1 MSFYTALTGLKGA
14 QTDISTTSNNIA
26 NVGSNGFKK
35 SRAEFG
41 DIFGS
46 TPLQAKSVGVGTMT
60 KSITQQFSQG
70 NIATSSNTLDM
81 AISGQ
86 GFFAMQAGGN
96 AAQTVYTRNGAFN
109 VDDSGFIV
117 DSNGQF
123 LLGYPVDDDGS
134 VSNKTLA
141 GSNKLK
147 LDAKYGEPQATTSIA
162 MGVNLSADKPVIP
175 ATTVF
180 DADNSDTYS
189 ATSAVTIFD
198 NAGNPQSATVFYI
211 KTKGPTTEDPTH
223 KYDTKLFV
231 DGLAI
236 TPTLT
241 AAVDAQQTPLFIDK
255 FGNQTTVPQDPAYI
269 LEGKGFPLYKADD
282 LGTAIDS
289 TPANLKGLGIET
301 FLGSGKTVSIVTDPM
316 KFKSTMEYQAL
327 AGIQNPV
334 AGTFWGKDFLLVDVD
349 NSGPVSIDIPP
360 GTYNGTQLAQAVEV
374 AMRGALGDNKKVQ
387 LTATVDNTFS
397 IDLKAT
403 SGDGLSSGL
412 TTGPISIDLHGA
424 SIVATANQAIAGL
437 EMNDFLVHAQVKMTE
452 AMNTYVQ
459 GASPAAP
466 AGVNATN
473 VAALGVD
480 GRLFKKLVAGA
491 TIPMTAIPAG
501 NDIIKV
507 VQKENTGTADAN
519 GISVSAAVANNAA
532 LVIGGALHVG
542 NAITNTTGRQVT
554 ITSAGNDSAKAF
566 TVVGTDIDGAALSE
580 TVTGAN
586 VGTATSVGYFKTIA
600 SITAVGNPAGAVF
613 AGINTNTA
621 ENRHVAYSN
630 TDNKPAITAY
640 DLSATMNQTSG
651 RYGVTAGVP
660 FISVPKA
667 DFSTT
672 PETIR
677 FMQFNGGDASKV
689 DTALTTFFGT
699 KDIAV
704 ASVAQDPNITNNYRV
719 SLTFDMGTATALP
732 VLGANEMPIT
742 VLAKPS
748 DHIAAYFEGTE
759 GLVAGVSEAFYSG
772 KIVIQEV
779 QDSAKRLAADS
790 TTSNTTGNEGLSF
803 STATLASGL
812 NRSTLGLTTQALST
826 NWVDER
832 NPTVKIGYDET
843 EQRLTFDATN
853 SALGLGTGIGKNSF
867 TVYSQK
873 LDTGTNGLGIPSF
886 GSNKDISLATDDK
899 SLGNAFLNDGPD
911 LQVTNKRYG
920 MDVDFDT
927 VNNLFSIS
935 SGTTG
940 ETLAANTALGVATN
954 QAASKVSIGRYQL
967 TTLGGRDPVDDAAY
981 AFNKIGDG
989 QNQIL
994 GFPREGIVGFTA
1006 ATGLVSKPAVAT
1018 GIEGLIDMS
1027 IAFSVTALGG
1037 ENSFN
1042 VVVDG
1047 VSAFIKVPEGNY
1059 TGTTLALA
1067 LEGRIN
1073 NMQHPSSGMPIGGV
1087 DVAYNTASNNFT
1099 FTTGS
1104 TGDKS
1109 TFKVDGAQRFGL
1121 KDIPLG
1127 IGETA
1132 LIKTPV
1138 QATDALGRP
1147 LYVSPTGV
1155 ITADFAA
1162 FADNIVEDFYPLYLD
1177 DGELT
1182 FNKAGTLTSPVTKV
1196 TYDGLPNAALT
1207 VDFSKSTQFA
1217 QPFAA
1222 TDVSQDGFASGR
1234 LTNLD
1239 IDNYGNVKAGYSNGS
1254 NVTLGKIIIAN
1265 FSNNS
1270 GLKQIGNST
1279 FTSTAASGDPELG
1292 EASEDGFGNILSGSL
1307 ERSNVDITEELVNLI
1322 TAQRNYQ
1329 AAAKAMETTT
1339 SMTQTIIAIRL

>member
-41 DIFGS
+41 DIYGS

-70 NIATSSNTLDM
+70 NLATSSNTLDM

-86 GFFAMQAGGN
+86 GFFALQAGGN
-96 AAQTVYTRNGAFN
+96 ASQTVYTRNGAFN
-109 VDDSGFIV
+109 VDDSGYIV

-123 LLGYPVDDDGS
+123 LLGYPVDNDGS
-134 VSNKTLA
+134 VSDKTLQGA
-141 GSNKLK
+141 NKLK
-147 LDAKYGEPQATTSIA
+147 LDASYGDPKETTSIE
-162 MGVNLSADKPVIP
+162 MGVNLSSDSPVI
-175 ATTVF
+175 AAGTIF
-180 DADNSDTYS
+180 DPDDPDTYS

-211 KTKGPTTEDPTH
+211 KTQDPTVNDPTF

-231 DGLAI
+231 DGMAI

-241 AAVDAQQTPLFIDK
+241 RAVDPQESALFIDK

-269 LEGKGFPLYKADD
+269 LEGKGFPLYKLDD
-282 LGTAIDS
+282 LGPAIES

-301 FLGSGKTVSIVTDPM
+301 FLGQGKTVTITTDPL

-327 AGIQNPV
+327 QGEENPV
-334 AGTFWGKDFLLVDVD
+334 PGTFWGKDFLLVDVD
-349 NSGPVSIDIPP
+349 NSGPVSIDVPP
-360 GTYNGTQLAQAVEV
+360 GTYNGTQLAEAVEV
-374 AMRGALGDNKKVQ
+374 AMRSAFGDDKKVQ
-387 LTATVDNTFS
+387 LTAGVDNTFS

-412 TTGPISIDLHGA
+412 TTGPITVDLHGA
-424 SIVATANQAIAGL
+424 SIVATANEAIAGL
-437 EMNDFLVHAQVKMTE
+437 EMNTFLSHAQVKITE

-459 GASPAAP
+459 GASPADP
-466 AGVNATN
+466 DGVNATN

-480 GRLFKKLVAGA
+480 GRLFKKLVAGS
-491 TIPMTAIPAG
+491 TVPLNAIPTG
-501 NDIIKV
+501 NDII
-507 VQKENTGTADAN
+507 
-519 GISVSAAVANNAA
+519 
-532 LVIGGALHVG
+532 
-542 NAITNTTGRQVT
+542 T
-554 ITSAGNDSAKAF
+554 ITHKEGD
-566 TVVGTDIDGAALSE
+566 VVGGPTNPQTSTDR
-580 TVTGAN
+580 
-586 VGTATSVGYFKTIA
+586 Y
-600 SITAVGNPAGAVF
+600 
-613 AGINTNTA
+613 
-621 ENRHVAYSN
+621 VAYSN
-630 TDNKPAITAY
+630 TDNKPAVKAY
-640 DLSATMNQTSG
+640 DLKATMNQTAG
-651 RYGVTAGVP
+651 NYGVTNGVP

-672 PETIR
+672 PETVR
-677 FMQFNGGDASKV
+677 FMQFDGGDNTKV
-689 DTALTTFFGT
+689 DTAFTTFFGT

-704 ASVAQDPNITNNYRV
+704 SNVEQDPAVPLNYRV
-719 SLTFDMGTATALP
+719 SLTFDMGTNVALP
-732 VLGANEMPIT
+732 VLGGNEMPIT

-748 DHIAAYFEGTE
+748 DHIEAYFEGTE
-759 GLVAGVSEAFYSG
+759 GLVAGVDEASYTG
-772 KIVIQEV
+772 KIVFQEIG
-779 QDSAKRLAADS
+779 DSAKRFAAHD
-790 TTSNTTGNEGLSF
+790 TTDN
-803 STATLASGL
+803 TATALAVSGTNLASGAL
-812 NRSTLGLTTQALST
+812 IATLGLPGAVQST

-832 NPTVKIGYDET
+832 NPSVKIAYDAK
-843 EQRLTFDATN
+843 EQRLTFDTVN
-853 SALGLGTGIGKNSF
+853 SALGLGTGIGKTSF
-867 TVYSQK
+867 TVYSPK
-873 LDTGTNGLGIPSF
+873 LDSGTNGIGIPAF
-886 GSNKDISLATDDK
+886 GSNKDISLASDDK
-899 SLGNAFLNDGPD
+899 SLGNAFLNDGPE
-911 LQVTNKRYG
+911 LQIANKRYG
-920 MDVDFDT
+920 MEVEFDT
-927 VNNLFSIS
+927 VNYLFNIS

-940 ETLAANTALGVATN
+940 ETLAANSALGVEEN
-954 QAASKVSIGRYQL
+954 QAASSISVGRYKL
-967 TTLGGRDPVDDAAY
+967 TDLGGVDPVDDAEY
-981 AFNKIGDG
+981 AFNKIGNG

-1006 ATGLVSKPAVAT
+1006 ATGLASKPAVAT
-1018 GIEGLIDMS
+1018 GIEGLIDMNN
-1027 IAFSVTALGG
+1027 AFSITSIGG

-1059 TGTTLALA
+1059 TGTTLAIA
-1067 LEGRIN
+1067 LENRIN
-1073 NMQHPSSGMPIGGV
+1073 QMQHPVTGIPIGGV
-1087 DVAYNTASNNFT
+1087 DVVYDTTNNNLS

-1104 TGDKS
+1104 TGDSS
-1109 TFKVDGAQRFGL
+1109 TIKVDGAQRFGL

-1132 LIKTPV
+1132 LVRTPV
-1138 QATDALGRP
+1138 QATDELGRP
-1147 LYVSPTGV
+1147 LYVSPTGE
-1155 ITADFAA
+1155 ITSKFDD

-1182 FNKAGTLTSPVTKV
+1182 FNKAGELTSPITKIS
-1196 TYDGLPNAALT
+1196 YDGLPNAALT
-1207 VDFSKSTQFA
+1207 VDFSKATQYA
-1217 QPFAA
+1217 QPFSA

-1234 LTNLD
+1234 LTNLE

-1279 FTSTAASGDPELG
+1279 FTSTAASGEPELG
-1292 EASEDGFGNILSGSL
+1292 EAAEDGFGNILSGSL

-1339 SMTQTIIAIRL
+1339 SMTQTIINIRL

>member
-41 DIFGS
+41 DIYGS

-70 NIATSSNTLDM
+70 NLATSSNTLDM

-86 GFFAMQAGGN
+86 GFFALQAGGN
-96 AAQTVYTRNGAFN
+96 ASQTVYTRNGAFN
-109 VDDSGFIV
+109 VDDSGYIV

-123 LLGYPVDDDGS
+123 LLGYPVDNDGS
-134 VSNKTLA
+134 VSDKTLQGA
-141 GSNKLK
+141 NKLK
-147 LDAKYGEPQATTSIA
+147 LDAAYGDPKETTSIE
-162 MGVNLSADKPVIP
+162 MGVNLSSDSPVI
-175 ATTVF
+175 AADTIF
-180 DADNSDTYS
+180 DPDDADTYS

-211 KTKGPTTEDPTH
+211 KTQDPTVDDPTF

-231 DGLAI
+231 DGLPI

-241 AAVDAQQTPLFIDK
+241 RAVNPQESALFIDK

-269 LEGKGFPLYKADD
+269 LEGKGFPLYKLDD
-282 LGTAIDS
+282 LGPAIES

-301 FLGSGKTVSIVTDPM
+301 FLGQGKTVTITTDPL

-327 AGIQNPV
+327 QGEENPV
-334 AGTFWGKDFLLVDVD
+334 PGTFWGKDFLLVDVD
-349 NSGPVSIDIPP
+349 NSGPVSIDVPP
-360 GTYNGTQLAQAVEV
+360 GTYNGTQLAEAVEV
-374 AMRGALGDNKKVQ
+374 AMRSAFGDDKKVQ
-387 LTATVDNTFS
+387 LTAGVDNTFS

-412 TTGPISIDLHGA
+412 TTGPITVDLHGA
-424 SIVATANQAIAGL
+424 SIVATANEAIAGL
-437 EMNDFLVHAQVKMTE
+437 EMNTFLSHAQVKITE
-452 AMNTYVQ
+452 AMNTYIQ
-459 GASPAAP
+459 GASPADP
-466 AGVNATN
+466 DGVNATN
-473 VAALGVD
+473 VAALGAD
-480 GRLFKKLVAGA
+480 GRLFKKLVAGS
-491 TIPMTAIPAG
+491 TVPLNAIPTG
-501 NDIIKV
+501 NDIITITHKEGDV
-507 VQKENTGTADAN
+507 V
-519 GISVSAAVANNAA
+519 
-532 LVIGGALHVG
+532 GGA
-542 NAITNTTGRQVT
+542 TNPQ
-554 ITSAGNDSAKAF
+554 TS
-566 TVVGTDIDGAALSE
+566 TE
-580 TVTGAN
+580 R
-586 VGTATSVGYFKTIA
+586 Y
-600 SITAVGNPAGAVF
+600 
-613 AGINTNTA
+613 
-621 ENRHVAYSN
+621 VAYSN
-630 TDNKPAITAY
+630 TDDKPAVKAY
-640 DLSATMNQTSG
+640 DLKATMNQTAG
-651 RYGVTAGVP
+651 NYGVTNGVP

-672 PETIR
+672 PETVR
-677 FMQFNGGDASKV
+677 FMQFDGGDSNKV
-689 DTALTTFFGT
+689 DTAFTTFFGT

-704 ASVAQDPNITNNYRV
+704 SNVEQDPTVAGNYRV
-719 SLTFDMGTATALP
+719 SLTFDMGTNVALP

-748 DHIAAYFEGTE
+748 DHIEAYFEGTE
-759 GLVAGVSEAFYSG
+759 GLVAGVDEASYTG
-772 KIVIQEV
+772 KIVFQEIG
-779 QDSAKRLAADS
+779 DSAKRFAAHD
-790 TTSNTTGNEGLSF
+790 TTDN
-803 STATLASGL
+803 TATALAVSGTNLASGAL
-812 NRSTLGLTTQALST
+812 IATLGLPGAVQST

-832 NPTVKIGYDET
+832 NPSVKIAYDAK
-843 EQRLTFDATN
+843 EQRLTFDTVN
-853 SALGLGTGIGKNSF
+853 SALGLGTGIGKTSF
-867 TVYSQK
+867 TIYSPK
-873 LDTGTNGLGIPSF
+873 LDSGTNGIGIPAF
-886 GSNKDISLATDDK
+886 GSNKDISLASDDK
-899 SLGNAFLNDGPD
+899 SLGNAFLNDGPE
-911 LQVTNKRYG
+911 LQIANKRYG
-920 MDVDFDT
+920 MEVEFDT
-927 VNNLFSIS
+927 VNYLFNIS

-940 ETLAANTALGVATN
+940 ETLAANSALGVEEN
-954 QAASKVSIGRYQL
+954 QAASSISVGRYKL
-967 TTLGGRDPVDDAAY
+967 TDLGGVDPVDDAEY
-981 AFNKIGDG
+981 AFNKIGNG

-1006 ATGLVSKPAVAT
+1006 ATGLASKPAVAT
-1018 GIEGLIDMS
+1018 GIEGLIDMNN
-1027 IAFSVTALGG
+1027 AFSITSIGG

-1059 TGTTLALA
+1059 TGTTLAIA
-1067 LEGRIN
+1067 LENRIN
-1073 NMQHPSSGMPIGGV
+1073 QMQHPVTGIPIGGV
-1087 DVAYNTASNNFT
+1087 DVVYDTTNNNLS

-1104 TGDKS
+1104 TGDSS
-1109 TFKVDGAQRFGL
+1109 TIKVDGAQRFGL

-1132 LIKTPV
+1132 LVRTPV
-1138 QATDALGRP
+1138 QATDELGRP
-1147 LYVSPTGV
+1147 LYVSPTGE
-1155 ITADFAA
+1155 ITSKFDD

-1182 FNKAGTLTSPVTKV
+1182 FNKAGELTSPITKIS
-1196 TYDGLPNAALT
+1196 YDGLPNAALT
-1207 VDFSKSTQFA
+1207 VDFSKATQYA
-1217 QPFAA
+1217 QPFSA

-1234 LTNLD
+1234 LTNLE

-1279 FTSTAASGDPELG
+1279 FTSTAASGEPELG
-1292 EASEDGFGNILSGSL
+1292 EAAEDGFGNILSGSL

-1339 SMTQTIIAIRL
+1339 SMTQTIINIRL

>member
-41 DIFGS
+41 DIYGS

-70 NIATSSNTLDM
+70 NLATSSNTLDM

-86 GFFAMQAGGN
+86 GFFALQAGGN
-96 AAQTVYTRNGAFN
+96 ASQTVYTRNGAFN
-109 VDDSGFIV
+109 VDDSGYIV

-123 LLGYPVDDDGS
+123 LLGYPVDNDGS
-134 VSNKTLA
+134 VSDKTLQGA
-141 GSNKLK
+141 NKLK
-147 LDAKYGEPQATTSIA
+147 LDAAYGDPKETTSIE
-162 MGVNLSADKPVIP
+162 MGVNLSSDSPVI
-175 ATTVF
+175 AADTIF
-180 DADNSDTYS
+180 DPDDADTYS

-211 KTKGPTTEDPTH
+211 KTQDPTVDDPTF

-231 DGLAI
+231 DGLPI

-241 AAVDAQQTPLFIDK
+241 RAVNPQESALFIDK

-269 LEGKGFPLYKADD
+269 LEGKGFPLYKLDD
-282 LGTAIDS
+282 LGPAIES

-301 FLGSGKTVSIVTDPM
+301 FLGQGKTVTITTDPL

-327 AGIQNPV
+327 QGEENPV
-334 AGTFWGKDFLLVDVD
+334 PGTFWGKDFLLVDVD
-349 NSGPVSIDIPP
+349 NSGPVSIDVPP
-360 GTYNGTQLAQAVEV
+360 GTYNGTQLAEAVEV
-374 AMRGALGDNKKVQ
+374 AMRSAFGDDKKVQ
-387 LTATVDNTFS
+387 LTAGVDNTFS

-412 TTGPISIDLHGA
+412 TTGPITVDLHGA
-424 SIVATANQAIAGL
+424 SIVATANEAIAGL
-437 EMNDFLVHAQVKMTE
+437 EMNTFLSHAQVKITE

-459 GASPAAP
+459 GASPADP
-466 AGVNATN
+466 DGVNATN

-480 GRLFKKLVAGA
+480 GRLFKKLVAGS
-491 TIPMTAIPAG
+491 TVPLNAIPTG
-501 NDIIKV
+501 NDIITITHKEGDV
-507 VQKENTGTADAN
+507 V
-519 GISVSAAVANNAA
+519 
-532 LVIGGALHVG
+532 GGA
-542 NAITNTTGRQVT
+542 TNPQTTTER
-554 ITSAGNDSAKAF
+554 
-566 TVVGTDIDGAALSE
+566 
-580 TVTGAN
+580 
-586 VGTATSVGYFKTIA
+586 Y
-600 SITAVGNPAGAVF
+600 
-613 AGINTNTA
+613 
-621 ENRHVAYSN
+621 VAYSN
-630 TDNKPAITAY
+630 TDDKPAVKAY
-640 DLSATMNQTSG
+640 DLKATMNQTAG
-651 RYGVTAGVP
+651 NYGVTNGVP

-672 PETIR
+672 PETVR
-677 FMQFNGGDASKV
+677 FMQFDGGDNTKV
-689 DTALTTFFGT
+689 DTAFTTFFGT

-704 ASVAQDPNITNNYRV
+704 SNVVQDPAVPLNYRV
-719 SLTFDMGTATALP
+719 SLTFDMGTNVALP
-732 VLGANEMPIT
+732 VLGGNEMPIT

-748 DHIAAYFEGTE
+748 DHIEAYFESTE
-759 GLVAGVSEAFYSG
+759 GLVAGVDEASYTG
-772 KIVIQEV
+772 KIVFQEIG
-779 QDSAKRLAADS
+779 DSAKRFAAHD
-790 TTSNTTGNEGLSF
+790 TTDN
-803 STATLASGL
+803 TATALAVSGTNLASGAL
-812 NRSTLGLTTQALST
+812 IATLGLPGAVQST

-832 NPTVKIGYDET
+832 NPSVKIAYDAK
-843 EQRLTFDATN
+843 EQRLTFDTVN
-853 SALGLGTGIGKNSF
+853 SALGLGTGIGKTSF
-867 TVYSQK
+867 TVYSPK
-873 LDTGTNGLGIPSF
+873 LDSGTNGIGIPAF
-886 GSNKDISLATDDK
+886 GSNKDISLASDDK
-899 SLGNAFLNDGPD
+899 SLGNAFLNDGPE
-911 LQVTNKRYG
+911 LQIANKRYG
-920 MDVDFDT
+920 MEVEFDT
-927 VNNLFSIS
+927 VNYLFSVS

-940 ETLAANTALGVATN
+940 ETLAANSALGVEEN
-954 QAASKVSIGRYQL
+954 QAASSISVGRYKL
-967 TTLGGRDPVDDAAY
+967 TDLGGVDPVDDAQY
-981 AFNKIGDG
+981 AFNKIGNG

-994 GFPREGIVGFTA
+994 GFPREGRVGFTA
-1006 ATGLVSKPAVAT
+1006 ATGLASKPAVAT
-1018 GIEGLIDMS
+1018 GIEGLIDMNN
-1027 IAFSVTALGG
+1027 AFSITSIGG

-1059 TGTTLALA
+1059 TGTTLAIA
-1067 LEGRIN
+1067 LENRIN
-1073 NMQHPSSGMPIGGV
+1073 QMQHPVTGIPIGGV
-1087 DVAYNTASNNFT
+1087 DVVYDTTNNNLS

-1104 TGDKS
+1104 TGDSS
-1109 TFKVDGAQRFGL
+1109 TIKVDGAQRFGL

-1132 LIKTPV
+1132 LVRTPV
-1138 QATDALGRP
+1138 QATDELGRP
-1147 LYVSPTGV
+1147 LYVSPTGE
-1155 ITADFAA
+1155 ITSKFDD

-1182 FNKAGTLTSPVTKV
+1182 FNKAGELTSPITKIS
-1196 TYDGLPNAALT
+1196 YDGLPNAALT
-1207 VDFSKSTQFA
+1207 VDFSKATQYA
-1217 QPFAA
+1217 QPFSA

-1234 LTNLD
+1234 LTNLE

-1279 FTSTAASGDPELG
+1279 FTSTAASGEPELG
-1292 EASEDGFGNILSGSL
+1292 EAAEDGFGNILSGSL

-1339 SMTQTIIAIRL
+1339 SMTQTIINIRL

>member
-41 DIFGS
+41 DIYGS
-46 TPLQAKSVGVGTMT
+46 TPLQAKSVGVGTLT

-86 GFFAMQAGGN
+86 GFFALQAGGN

-109 VDDSGFIV
+109 VDDSGYIV

-123 LLGYPVDDDGS
+123 LLGYPVDNDGA
-134 VSNKTLA
+134 VSDKTLQGA
-141 GSNKLK
+141 NKLK
-147 LDAKYGEPQATTSIA
+147 LDSSFGDPKETTSIE
-162 MGVNLSADKPVIP
+162 MGVNLSSDSPVI
-175 ATTVF
+175 AADTIF
-180 DADNSDTYS
+180 DANNPDTYS

-211 KTKGPTTEDPTH
+211 KTQEPTIDDPTI

-236 TPTLT
+236 TPQLT
-241 AAVDAQQTPLFIDK
+241 RAVDPQESALFIDK

-282 LGTAIDS
+282 LGPAIDS
-289 TPANLKGLGIET
+289 TPASLQGLGIET
-301 FLGSGKTVSIVTDPM
+301 FLGQGKTVSIVTDPL

-327 AGIQNPV
+327 QGVENPV

-360 GTYNGTQLAQAVEV
+360 GTYNGTQLAEAVEV
-374 AMRGALGDNKKVQ
+374 AMRSAFGDDKKVQ
-387 LTATVDNTFS
+387 LTAAVDNTFS

-412 TTGPISIDLHGA
+412 TTGPIVVDLHGA
-424 SIVATANQAIAGL
+424 SIVATANEAIAGL
-437 EMNDFLVHAQVKMTE
+437 EMNTFLSHAQVKITE
-452 AMNTYVQ
+452 AMNSYIQ

-480 GRLFKKLVAGA
+480 GRMFKKLVGG
-491 TIPMTAIPAG
+491 TGIPGNAIPTG
-501 NDIIKV
+501 NDIITV
-507 VQKENTGTADAN
+507 LQKEGD
-519 GISVSAAVANNAA
+519 
-532 LVIGGALHVG
+532 
-542 NAITNTTGRQVT
+542 
-554 ITSAGNDSAKAF
+554 
-566 TVVGTDIDGAALSE
+566 
-580 TVTGAN
+580 
-586 VGTATSVGYFKTIA
+586 
-600 SITAVGNPAGAVF
+600 GNPAAVS
-613 AGINTNTA
+613 
-621 ENRHVAYSN
+621 RYVAYSN
-630 TDNKPAITAY
+630 TNNKPEVKAY
-640 DLSATMNQTSG
+640 DIKTTLTETADS
-651 RYGVTAGVP
+651 YGVTNGVP
-660 FISVPKA
+660 FFTVPKSG
-667 DFSTT
+667 FSTA
-672 PETIR
+672 PETVR
-677 FMQFNGGDASKV
+677 FMQFGSGTSTWTD
-689 DTALTTFFGT
+689 FFGT
-699 KDIAV
+699 EDIAV
-704 ASVAQDPNITNNYRV
+704 SKVEAIANTNNYKV
-719 SLTFDMGTATALP
+719 HLDFDMGTATEIPTILAGDDDTII
-732 VLGANEMPIT
+732 LG
-742 VLAKPS
+742 KPS
-748 DHIAAYFEGTE
+748 DYVEAYFEGTE
-759 GLVAGVSEAFYSG
+759 GLVTGVDEAFYTS
-772 KIVIQEV
+772 KIVVQEIG
-779 QDSAKRLAADS
+779 DSAKRKAADS
-790 TTSNTTGNEGLSF
+790 TTANATGELGLSF
-803 STATLASGL
+803 QTNSTLASGAVL
-812 NRSTLGLTTQALST
+812 STLGLDTESLST

-832 NPTVKIGYDET
+832 NPSVKIDYDEK
-843 EQRLTFDATN
+843 EQKLTFDSVN
-853 SALGLGTGIGKNSF
+853 SALGLGTGIGKTSF
-867 TVYSQK
+867 TVYSPK
-873 LDTGTNGLGIPSF
+873 LDSGTNGIGIPAF
-886 GSNKDISLATDDK
+886 GSNKDISLASDDK
-899 SLGNAFLNDGPD
+899 SLGNSFLNDGPA
-911 LQVTNKRYG
+911 LQVANKRYG
-920 MDVDFDT
+920 MEVEFDT
-927 VNNLFSIS
+927 VNYLFNIS

-940 ETLAANTALGVATN
+940 ETLKANSALGVEAN
-954 QAASKVSIGRYQL
+954 QAASSVSVGRYKL
-967 TTLGGRDPVDDAAY
+967 TNLGGVDPIDDAKY
-981 AFNKIGDG
+981 AFNKIGNG

-1006 ATGLVSKPAVAT
+1006 ATGLASKPAVAS
-1018 GIEGLIDMS
+1018 GIEGLIDMNN
-1027 IAFSVTALGG
+1027 AFSVTSLGG

-1047 VSAFIKVPEGNY
+1047 VSSFINVPEGNY
-1059 TGTTLALA
+1059 TGTTLAIA
-1067 LEGRIN
+1067 LENRIN
-1073 NMQHPSSGMPIGGV
+1073 QMQHPVTGTPIGGV
-1087 DVAYNTASNNFT
+1087 DVVYNSTNNNLS

-1109 TFKVDGAQRFGL
+1109 TIKIDGAQRFGL
-1121 KDIPLG
+1121 KDVPLG

-1132 LIKTPV
+1132 LVRTPV
-1138 QATDALGRP
+1138 QATDELGRP
-1147 LYVSPTGV
+1147 LYVSPTGE
-1155 ITADFAA
+1155 ITSKFDD

-1182 FNKAGTLTSPVTKV
+1182 FNKAGELTSPITKV
-1196 TYDGLPNAALT
+1196 KYDGLPNAALT
-1207 VDFSKSTQFA
+1207 VDFSKATQYA
-1217 QPFAA
+1217 QPFSA
-1222 TDVSQDGFASGR
+1222 TEVSQDGFASGR
-1234 LTNLD
+1234 LTNLE

-1292 EASEDGFGNILSGSL
+1292 EAAEDGFGNILSGSL

-1339 SMTQTIIAIRL
+1339 SMTQTIINIRL